1 MKYTNISKPTNYQSS
16 SKMKR
21 RILLVYNYF
30 QRLKL
35 KLETL
40 QKRNSQ
46 APDDLTGEFYQTFK
60 N

>member
-1 MKYTNISKPTNYQSS
+1 MKCTNISKPTNYQSS

-35 KLETL
+35 KLEIL